1 MCKTTPKGLITR
13 IVTHYVSVIDRQR
26 KFYTSLAALAHEGRL
41 KSRHEY
47 VFFLVA
53 ALSGPR
59 APSNNGWLS
68 YTHLDP
74 TVVDGPAK
82 FAGMFKCAAGNT
94 QLSFQGRRI
103 HAGLGADTLTIDA
116 FAPTSVITPGIATAL
131 ADRAVPHLDDL
142 FGVGQPGEVI
152 ALTALLLPPKGLII
166 QLPGLAG
173 GALPP
178 SWPNQTSGG
187 GN

>member
-94 QLSFQGRRI
+94 QFSFQGRRI
-103 HAGLGADTLTIDA
+103 HVGADTLTIDA
-116 FAPTSVITPGIATAL
+116 LAPTGETRSQNFHTVVWAAESKQMRTKVSAAL
-131 ADRAVPHLDDL
+131 RYPM
-142 FGVGQPGEVI
+142 
-152 ALTALLLPPKGLII
+152 
-166 QLPGLAG
+166 
-173 GALPP
+173 GARP
-178 SWPNQTSGG
+178 SR
-187 GN
+187 